1 MTDSAE
7 SMPVVHEVSPAP
19 DPWEVC
25 QSLAH
30 RPGLIFFDSALRHPE
45 LGRYSFLTASP
56 LRRYELASATYGL
69 DPFIDARR
77 DLASLALTKV
87 DGLPPFQGGIAGM
100 LSYELNECFERI
112 PLQGRDDFETPV
124 MAAGLYDWVIAWDHE
139 QNRTWLISHGLDPES
154 LTPDSN
160 RAGECVKQLLSEL
173 GASSPTEFPVY
184 DTKQRTPPD
193 SQFSVGLKEFP
204 ELQSDF
210 LRDDYL
216 RAVEQVVEYIRAGDI
231 FQANLSQRLLHPL
244 TESVRDL
251 YGRLRTV
258 NSATYAGLM
267 LWDDW
272 AIASASPEQFL
283 EVRGR
288 AVETRPIKGTRRRG
302 MSPEAELYTGDE
314 LRESSK
320 EMAEN
325 VMITD
330 LLRNDLS
337 RVCQPGSVHTSE
349 LCRVETYATV
359 QHLVSVVRGQLKEL
373 HDAWDLLSATFPGGS
388 ITGAPKVRAMQ
399 IITELEPTARGPYCG
414 TLFYLGHD
422 GSLDSNILIR
432 SFIVKDGWVQCRVG
446 GGITAKSSPT
456 AEYQETLHKAE
467 GMLRALKKG

>member
-1 MTDSAE
+1 MNDSDE
-7 SMPVVHEVSPAP
+7 TKPLVHEFATPP
-19 DPWEVC
+19 DPWETC
-25 QSLAH
+25 QKITH
-30 RPGLIFFDSALRHPE
+30 RPGLIFFDSALRHAE

-56 LRRYELASATYGL
+56 IRKYELQTATYGL
-69 DPFIDARR
+69 DPFAAPRK
-77 DLASLALTKV
+77 DLSGLSLSTL

-100 LSYELNECFERI
+100 LSYELNECFEKV
-112 PLQGRDDFETPV
+112 PSQGRDEFQTPV
-124 MAAGLYDWVIAWDHE
+124 LAAGLYDWVIAWDHE
-139 QNRTWLISHGLDPES
+139 QNRAWLISHGLDPES

-160 RAGECVKQLLSEL
+160 RARRCLDEILSEIE
-173 GASSPTEFPVY
+173 SSDSATALACDV
-184 DTKQRTPPD
+184 PPKPLSD
-193 SQFSVGLKEFP
+193 SPSPVGLQEFP
-204 ELQSDF
+204 ELHSDF
-210 LRDDYL
+210 RRDDYL
-216 RAVEQVVEYIRAGDI
+216 RSVEQVVEYICAGDI

-244 TESVRDL
+244 TESVLDL

-267 LWDDW
+267 LWNDW

-288 AVETRPIKGTRRRG
+288 DVETRPIKGTRRRG

-337 RVCQPGSVHTSE
+337 RVCRPGTVHAPE

-359 QHLVSVVRGQLKEL
+359 QHLVSVVRGQLKAE

-388 ITGAPKVRAMQ
+388 ITGAPKVRAME

-432 SFIVKDGWVQCRVG
+432 SFIVKDGWIQCRVG
-446 GGITAKSSPT
+446 GGITAKSSPA

-467 GMLRALKKG
+467 GMLRALKKS